1 MNAKRTGLS
10 KTQTR
15 RNISQVLSRW
25 LDTNTDGPA
34 LESREVLSRPSS
46 QAFSRYKSIPL
57 LFHQPARVPV
67 LQCPVV
73 YDSSAQGQLVGLRNA
88 TDGHIRRVRF
98 AAGNVEM
105 ETVAERKDKTWE
117 FVARVYQDGEVA
129 HRFVLRAGARKLL
142 ADAGG
147 FFHWTSVT
155 VPRRFRLLSYEQ
167 EVACEVIPW

>member
-1 MNAKRTGLS
+1 MSGKRTESSRTPARG
-10 KTQTR
+10 KVK
-15 RNISQVLSRW
+15 QVLSRW
-25 LDTNTDGPA
+25 LDTAAGGSPSETGWT
-34 LESREVLSRPSS
+34 LSQPSA
-46 QAFSRYKSIPL
+46 QAISRYKTIPL
-57 LFHQPARVPV
+57 LFQQLARGPV
-67 LQCPVV
+67 LECPIV

-88 TDGHIRRVRF
+88 TDGLIRRVRF
-98 AAGNVEM
+98 AVGNLEM
-105 ETVAERKDKTWE
+105 EIVAERKDKAWE

-167 EVACEVIPW
+167 EIACEVMPW